1 MENKIN
7 TQLIHAFHN
16 AMWEVESLKEFYTRS
31 EKSLIEYRLKV
42 EGNYK
47 PGKIVGDIFDS
58 ILRLK
63 SIEEKN
69 SKLAE
74 VIDTEIDENMRL
86 SDVFKIE
93 PF

>member
-16 AMWEVESLKEFYTRS
+16 AMWEVESLKEFYSRS
-31 EKSLIEYRLKV
+31 EKSLIDYRLKV

-63 SIEEKN
+63 SIEEKKPKSSFFAFFIPLN
-69 SKLAE
+69 IL
-74 VIDTEIDENMRL
+74 N
-86 SDVFKIE
+86 FKT
-93 PF
+93 PR